1 MAKDWEIGCRTGVC
15 ASSGRAFEEGE
26 EFYTVIFEDGASF
39 RRIDFSLDAWE
50 GTPDGA
56 FCSFKTRVPVRAKKR
71 KLLVDDELLID
82 FFLRLEQEQ
91 DQELVRVQFRFVLAL
106 ILMRKRLLRYED
118 SQVEPDGEVWRM
130 TLMRDRSPHRVVNPR
145 LNNDEIDRV
154 SGQLSSILHSDT
166 QEWALEPGSESLAT
180 SESGQADGETS

>member
-1 MAKDWEIGCRTGVC
+1 MANDWEIGSRTGVC
-15 ASSGRAFEEGE
+15 ASSGRTLEEGE

-39 RRIDFSLDAWE
+39 RRVDFSLDAWE
-50 GTPDGA
+50 GTPEGA

-82 FFLRLEQEQ
+82 FFLRLEH
-91 DQELVRVQFRFVLAL
+91 DQEPVRLQFRFVLAL

-118 SQVEPDGEVWRM
+118 SQVEPEGETWRM
-130 TLMRDRSPHRVVNPR
+130 TLMRDRSSHRVINPR
-145 LNNDEIDRV
+145 LNNEEIDRV

-166 QEWALEPGSESLAT
+166 QEWAIDPGSEPLAT